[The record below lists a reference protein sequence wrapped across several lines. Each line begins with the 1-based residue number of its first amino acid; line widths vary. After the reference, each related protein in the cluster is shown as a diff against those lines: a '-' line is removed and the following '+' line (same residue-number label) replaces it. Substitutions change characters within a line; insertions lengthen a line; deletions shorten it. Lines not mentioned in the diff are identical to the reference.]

1 MHNQQLWRI
10 KSSFFCT
17 LSLNS
22 PVVSNNLLSA
32 SVSVIFLL
40 WYQTFLLN
48 DNELCHKNYYSI
60 LEKNI
65 IKTPTSK
72 TSSGTVEPQKHVN
85 YICTTHKIYLKSVN
99 RRSLQCACTYINCR
113 TYFNLIK
120 VLSSILIAKKQGI
133 ANRSNVLTGTGQWQL
148 YISISKYICMWYR
161 GHSTLV

>member
-1 MHNQQLWRI
+1 MQPF
-10 KSSFFCT
+10 SSF
-17 LSLNS
+17 
-22 PVVSNNLLSA
+22 
-32 SVSVIFLL
+32 FLL

-99 RRSLQCACTYINCR
+99 RRSLQCACTHINCR

-120 VLSSILIAKKQGI
+120 VLSSTLIAKNRHCQSLGPVNDNYTFLLVSIYVCGI
-133 ANRSNVLTGTGQWQL
+133 VAIQHWFNFL
-148 YISISKYICMWYR
+148 I
-161 GHSTLV
+161 

>member
-1 MHNQQLWRI
+1 M
-10 KSSFFCT
+10 FCT

-32 SVSVIFLL
+32 TVSVIFLQ

-48 DNELCHKNYYSI
+48 DNELCHKNDYSI

-120 VLSSILIAKKQGI
+120 VLSSTLIAKNKALPI
-133 ANRSNVLTGTGQWQL
+133 VGTGQWQL
-148 YISISKYICMWYR
+148 YISISKYIYVVSWPF
-161 GHSTLV
+161 STGLIF